1 MEKSKKNDVEKIALY
16 LQKNCT
22 NEGEAIS
29 GNDLSKMFGCDKREL
44 RNKINY
50 LRCHGHPVCSSMKG
64 YWYTSNIE
72 DIQATID
79 LLNSWIK
86 GMNKAII
93 SLKNIVN
100 ILEKKEVQE

>member
-1 MEKSKKNDVEKIALY
+1 MEKTKKDNVEQIAAY

-22 NEGEAIS
+22 SENEAIS
-29 GNDLSKMFGCDKREL
+29 GSDLSRMFNCDKREL
-44 RNKINY
+44 RNKVNY

-72 DIQATID
+72 DIKATID

-86 GMNKAII
+86 GMNKAIV
-93 SLKNIVN
+93 SLKKIVDVQ
-100 ILEKKEVQE
+100 ESKEVQE